1 MEFKILDI
9 EATCISCGQIYTK
22 DLEGML
28 KTCTECAEVIKK
40 YFDKN
45 VGWTKENL
53 IAVCN
58 EIIFR
63 KIKELPEEGAFRKCR
78 FCGRITDMLHG
89 IMVSAPDF
97 CPKCWQNL
105 GSNLNAEGYLSLIS
119 K

>member
-1 MEFKILDI
+1 MEFELLEID
-9 EATCISCGQIYTK
+9 ATCISCGQTYTK

-28 KTCTECAEVIKK
+28 KACTECTEVMKEHL
-40 YFDKN
+40 DEN
-45 VGWTKENL
+45 VRWTKENL
-53 IAVCN
+53 MAVCN

-89 IMVSAPDF
+89 IMISAPDF
-97 CPKCWQNL
+97 CPKCWQSL
-105 GSNLNAEGYLSLIS
+105 GNSLNAGGYLSLIS